1 MKKMKSVFSL
11 VFTITNLLLSSS
23 EFVYSQEGTLVSE
36 SEFGVVYSTQN
47 EDEVIVVDDQ
57 GSKYVLA
64 GEDAVY
70 ILDENRNVIE
80 SIPYA
85 SGEPDYCENG
95 EATTSSTTIDYRGCY
110 VGQNFIPYQ
119 AELALVT
126 GIVASITSGGTSV
139 AAGIAAAILGYN
151 ATGQNLYWRKCG
163 TQYIP
168 EYDTAFCQIT
178 TTFYADASRTQYIS
192 STTQNNYG
200 FPCSNLPFPY

>member
-1 MKKMKSVFSL
+1 MKKIMSLFSMVVL
-11 VFTITNLLLSSS
+11 IANLLLPSNK
-23 EFVYSQEGTLVSE
+23 FIYAQEGALVSQ
-36 SEFGVVYSTQN
+36 SEFGEVYSTEN
-47 EDEVIVVDDQ
+47 GDEVKVVDDT
-57 GSKYVLA
+57 GSKYVFA
-64 GEDAVY
+64 AEDAVY

-85 SGEPDYCENG
+85 TGEPEYSESGE
-95 EATTSSTTIDYRGCY
+95 ASIFSTIIDYRGCY

-119 AELALVT
+119 AELALIT
-126 GIVASITSGGTSV
+126 GIVASITSGGTSA
-139 AAGIAAAILGYN
+139 AAGIAAAILGYS

-178 TTFYADASRTQYIS
+178 TTFYADPSRSQYIS

>member
-1 MKKMKSVFSL
+1 MKKIMSLFSIVIL
-11 VFTITNLLLSSS
+11 IASLLLPS
-23 EFVYSQEGTLVSE
+23 
-36 SEFGVVYSTQN
+36 
-47 EDEVIVVDDQ
+47 
-57 GSKYVLA
+57 SKYVYAQEGALIFQNEFGEVFSTENGDEVKIVDDTGTNYVLA
-64 GEDAVY
+64 AEDAVY
-70 ILDENRNVIE
+70 ILDENRNIIE

-85 SGEPDYCENG
+85 TGEPDYSDSG
-95 EATTSSTTIDYRGCY
+95 EATTFSTTIDYRGCY

-126 GIVASITSGGTSV
+126 GIVASIMTGGVSK
-139 AAGIAAAILGYN
+139 AAGIAAAILGYG
-151 ATGQNLYWRKCG
+151 ATGQNLYWTKCG

-192 STTQNNYG
+192 STTDNNYG